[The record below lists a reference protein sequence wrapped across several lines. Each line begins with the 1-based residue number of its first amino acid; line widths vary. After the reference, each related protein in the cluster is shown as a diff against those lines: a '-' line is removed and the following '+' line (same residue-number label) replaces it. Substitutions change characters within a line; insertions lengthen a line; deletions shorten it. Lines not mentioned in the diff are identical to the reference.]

1 MFTKTIT
8 VLAMAIVTVSFPFN
22 SFAQRKV
29 IDVNTSVKAVPAN
42 SSVESAIEELKSE
55 NQILTEKNSELESRL
70 NQIEKDLA
78 QCCMSYKLGG
88 NSLKSGEKN
97 NIEGAKLEQ
106 NTPNPFKEKTVIRYY
121 VPSASAEA
129 SIKIYSVFG
138 SELLSFP
145 LSSKGFGEIE
155 FSGKTLSA
163 GTFTYIL
170 IVDGKA
176 VDTKQMVLTK

>member
-8 VLAMAIVTVSFPFN
+8 VLAIAIFAAACPFN
-22 SFAQRKV
+22 SFAQRKL
-29 IDVNTSVKAVPAN
+29 IDVSTPVKAEPDNA
-42 SSVESAIEELKSE
+42 SIENDISELRNE
-55 NQILTEKNSELESRL
+55 NKILSEKNTELENRL

-78 QCCMSYKLGG
+78 QCC
-88 NSLKSGEKN
+88 LKSGVRSSGFGEN
-97 NIEGAKLEQ
+97 NSADIANLEQ
-106 NTPNPFKEKTVIRYY
+106 NTPNPFKEKTVIKYY
-121 VPSASAEA
+121 IPSKSTEA
-129 SIKIYSVFG
+129 FIKIYSLFG
-138 SELLSFP
+138 SELLSFS